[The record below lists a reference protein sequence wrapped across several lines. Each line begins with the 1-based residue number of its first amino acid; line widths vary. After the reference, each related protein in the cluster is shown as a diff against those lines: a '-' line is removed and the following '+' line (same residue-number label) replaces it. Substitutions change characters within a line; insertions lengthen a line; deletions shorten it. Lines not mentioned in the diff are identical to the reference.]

1 MKIKC
6 LCSFFHP
13 SPSLEC
19 RAAVDLEHENL
30 NCKDLEQGFSTGES
44 RNLLLGRP
52 KMTYTRVAKFCF
64 AIKVGRQ
71 LLNVESR

>member
-19 RAAVDLEHENL
+19 KAAVDLEHENL
-30 NCKDLEQGFSTGES
+30 NCRDLEQGFSTGDS

-52 KMTYTRVAKFCF
+52 KMTYT
-64 AIKVGRQ
+64 
-71 LLNVESR
+71 